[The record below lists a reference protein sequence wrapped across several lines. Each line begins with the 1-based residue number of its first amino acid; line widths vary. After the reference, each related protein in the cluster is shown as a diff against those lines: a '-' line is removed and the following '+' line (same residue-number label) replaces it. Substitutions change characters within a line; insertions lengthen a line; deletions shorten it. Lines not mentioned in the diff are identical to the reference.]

1 MAAPL
6 THPTL
11 GPTTVV
17 GQGVS
22 LSRTGFNIHSA
33 PPDQG
38 QHTEAVLREY
48 GFDDDKIESLR
59 ADGAI

>member
-1 MAAPL
+1 M
-6 THPTL
+6 
-11 GPTTVV
+11 VS
-17 GQGVS
+17 QGVS